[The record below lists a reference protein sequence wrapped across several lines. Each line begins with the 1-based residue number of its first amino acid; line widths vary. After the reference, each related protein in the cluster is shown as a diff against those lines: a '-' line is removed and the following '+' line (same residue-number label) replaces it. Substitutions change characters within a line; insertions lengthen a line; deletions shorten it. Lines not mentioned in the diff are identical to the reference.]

1 MHYISLL
8 KNKNMKKR
16 GCFSWGLIVFGLFFI
31 GNTIQMALLFM
42 LAGEKGGDAFVEKY
56 ASIMGLIT
64 IAFVCG
70 GVYYIRRRDR
80 MKYEEMIDGYQEF
93 LNNDIENDDSIVFEV
108 KGTFYRSK
116 KNILRAE
123 ELTVGESVL
132 LIKEPNNEHDH
143 TAVKVCT
150 LDGHHIGYVPAY
162 LSSEITDIMSTDE
175 VLAKVQS
182 IHYGESAPHIHVI
195 FEK

>member
-1 MHYISLL
+1 
-8 KNKNMKKR
+8 MKKR

-31 GNTIQMALLFM
+31 GNTIQMALLLI

-56 ASIMGLIT
+56 AGVMGLIT

-80 MKYEEMIDGYQEF
+80 MKYEEMIDSYLEN
-93 LNNDIENDDSIVFEV
+93 LNNKIEDEEDEGSIVFEV
-108 KGTFYRSK
+108 KGTIYRSK
-116 KNILRAE
+116 KDISRAE
-123 ELTVGESVL
+123 KLKVGESVL
-132 LIKEPNNEHDH
+132 LIKEPDNEHDH

-162 LSSEITDIMSTDE
+162 LSSEVTNIMSTDE
-175 VLAKVQS
+175 ELAKVRF

-195 FEK
+195 YEK

>member
-1 MHYISLL
+1 
-8 KNKNMKKR
+8 MKKR
-16 GCFSWGLIVFGLFFI
+16 GCFSWGLIVFVLFII
-31 GNTIQMALLFM
+31 GNTMQMILLFI

-56 ASIMGLIT
+56 AGVMGLIT

-80 MKYEEMIDGYQEF
+80 MKYEEDEG
-93 LNNDIENDDSIVFEV
+93 SIVFEV
-108 KGTFYRSK
+108 KGTIYRSMK
-116 KNILRAE
+116 AISRAE
-123 ELTVGESVL
+123 KLKVGESVL
-132 LIKEPNNEHDH
+132 LIKEPDNEHDH

-162 LSSEITDIMSTDE
+162 LSSEVTDIMNTDE
-175 VLAKVQS
+175 ELAKVQS
-182 IHYGESAPHIHVI
+182 IHNGVSAPHIHVI